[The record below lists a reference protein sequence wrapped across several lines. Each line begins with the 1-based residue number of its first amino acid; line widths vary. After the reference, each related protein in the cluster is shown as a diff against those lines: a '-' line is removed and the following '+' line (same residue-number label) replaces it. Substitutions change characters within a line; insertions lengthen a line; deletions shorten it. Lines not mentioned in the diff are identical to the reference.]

1 MEFRDYYKTLG
12 VSKSASDKDIKSAY
26 RKLARKYHP
35 DVNPGDKSAEER
47 FKEVAEAYEVLS
59 DPDKRRRYDE
69 LGADWERYSKAG
81 AGTGAGAG
89 WPPGGFGRTQPGY
102 KRTTFTFGNLSDAD
116 FSDFFKQ
123 FFGGFDIDGGIFG
136 QRIRQPEAAQRRPAR
151 RDIEHEIEI
160 GLEEAYRG
168 SERSLELI
176 DPDGSRRRIA
186 VTVPAGIRDG
196 SKLRVAGEG
205 TGRTGARGDLYLKV
219 SIRPHPRFELRGND
233 LRTVVDVPAA
243 VAALGGEV
251 AAPTL
256 DGASVS
262 LTIPAETQNGRVLRL
277 RGLGMPSV
285 RGKDRGDLL
294 VEVSLTIPKGLTD
307 RERELF
313 RELAAVR
320 GDKVRVDSGAA
331 TGAATGAASG
341 PASGAASG
349 TGDNTT
355 RTR

>member
-12 VSKSASDKDIKSAY
+12 VSKTAGDKEIKSAY
-26 RKLARKYHP
+26 RRLARKYHP

-81 AGTGAGAG
+81 AGAGAGAG

-123 FFGGFDIDGGIFG
+123 FFGGFDIDGGVFG
-136 QRIRQPEAAQRRPAR
+136 QGVRESEFTQRRPAR

-168 SERSLELI
+168 GERSFELV

-186 VTVPAGIRDG
+186 VTIPVGIRNG

-233 LRTVVDVPAA
+233 LRTVVDVPVT

-285 RGKDRGDLL
+285 RGENRGDLL
-294 VEVSLTIPKGLTD
+294 VQVSLTMPRGLTD

-313 RELAAVR
+313 RELADLR

-331 TGAATGAASG
+331 
-341 PASGAASG
+341 SGAGENA
-349 TGDNTT
+349 T
-355 RTR
+355 RRR

>member
-12 VSKSASDKDIKSAY
+12 VSKSAGDKEIKSAY
-26 RKLARKYHP
+26 RRLARKYHP

-59 DPDKRRRYDE
+59 DPDKRSRYDQ
-69 LGADWERYSKAG
+69 LGADWEHYSKAG
-81 AGTGAGAG
+81 AGAGAGAG
-89 WPPGGFGRTQPGY
+89 WPPGGFRRAQPGY

-123 FFGGFDIDGGIFG
+123 FFGGFDIDGGLFG
-136 QRIRQPEAAQRRPAR
+136 QGVRASEFAERRPER
-151 RDIEHEIEI
+151 RNVEHEIEI
-160 GLEEAYRG
+160 TLEEAYRG
-168 SERSLELI
+168 SERSLELL

-186 VTVPAGIRDG
+186 VTIPAGIRNG

-256 DGASVS
+256 DGANVS
-262 LTIPAETQNGRVLRL
+262 LTIPPETQSGRVLRL

-285 RGKDRGDLL
+285 RGGGRGDLL
-294 VEVSLTIPKGLTD
+294 VQVSLTIPKSLTD

-313 RELAAVR
+313 RELASLR
-320 GDKVRVDSGAA
+320 GDKVHIDSGGD
-331 TGAATGAASG
+331 TGTTPGAGTITGK
-341 PASGAASG
+341 
-349 TGDNTT
+349 T
-355 RTR
+355 R

>member
-123 FFGGFDIDGGIFG
+123 FFGGFDIDEGIFG
-136 QRIRQPEAAQRRPAR
+136 QRVRQPEAAQRRPTR

-186 VTVPAGIRDG
+186 VTIPAGIRSG

-205 TGRTGARGDLYLKV
+205 TGTRSARGDLYLKV
-219 SIRPHPRFELRGND
+219 NIRPHPRFESRGND

-256 DGASVS
+256 DGADVS

-277 RGLGMPSV
+277 RGLGMPAV

-294 VEVSLTIPKGLTD
+294 VQVSLTIPRNLTD
-307 RERELF
+307 RERQLF
-313 RELAAVR
+313 RELASLR
-320 GDKVRVDSGAA
+320 GDKVHIDPSATTGATTGAPSGA
-331 TGAATGAASG
+331 
-341 PASGAASG
+341 
-349 TGDNTT
+349 GDNTT

>member
-123 FFGGFDIDGGIFG
+123 FFGGFDIDEGIFG
-136 QRIRQPEAAQRRPAR
+136 QRVRQPEAAQRRPTR

-186 VTVPAGIRDG
+186 VTIPAGIRSG

-277 RGLGMPSV
+277 RGLGMPAV

-294 VEVSLTIPKGLTD
+294 VQVSLTIPRNLTD
-307 RERELF
+307 RERQLF
-313 RELAAVR
+313 RELASLR
-320 GDKVRVDSGAA
+320 GDKVHIDSGATTSA
-331 TGAATGAASG
+331 TTGA
-341 PASGAASG
+341 PSGA
-349 TGDNTT
+349 GDNTT

>member
-186 VTVPAGIRDG
+186 VTIPAGIRSG

-205 TGRTGARGDLYLKV
+205 TGTRSARGDLYLKV
-219 SIRPHPRFELRGND
+219 NIRPHPRFESRGND

-256 DGASVS
+256 DGADVS

-277 RGLGMPSV
+277 RGLGMPAV

-294 VEVSLTIPKGLTD
+294 VQVSVTIPRNLTD

-313 RELAAVR
+313 RELASLR
-320 GDKVRVDSGAA
+320 GDKVHIDLSATTGATTGAPSGA
-331 TGAATGAASG
+331 
-341 PASGAASG
+341 
-349 TGDNTT
+349 GDNTT

>member
-186 VTVPAGIRDG
+186 VTIPAGIRSG

-205 TGRTGARGDLYLKV
+205 TGTRSARGDLYLKV
-219 SIRPHPRFELRGND
+219 NIRPHPRFESRGND

-256 DGASVS
+256 DGADVS

-277 RGLGMPSV
+277 RGLGMPAV

-294 VEVSLTIPKGLTD
+294 VQVSVTIPRNLTD

-313 RELAAVR
+313 RELASLR
-320 GDKVRVDSGAA
+320 GDKVHIDPSATTGATTGAPSGA
-331 TGAATGAASG
+331 
-341 PASGAASG
+341 
-349 TGDNTT
+349 GDNTT

>member
-123 FFGGFDIDGGIFG
+123 FFGGFDIDEGIFG
-136 QRIRQPEAAQRRPAR
+136 QRVRQPEAAQRRPTR

-186 VTVPAGIRDG
+186 VTIPAGIRSG

-205 TGRTGARGDLYLKV
+205 TGTRSARGDLYLKV
-219 SIRPHPRFELRGND
+219 NIRPHPRFESRGND

-256 DGASVS
+256 DGADVS

-277 RGLGMPSV
+277 RGLGMPAV

-294 VEVSLTIPKGLTD
+294 VQVSVTIPRNLTD

-313 RELAAVR
+313 RELASLR
-320 GDKVRVDSGAA
+320 GDKVHIDPSVTTGATTGAPSGA
-331 TGAATGAASG
+331 
-341 PASGAASG
+341 
-349 TGDNTT
+349 GDNTT

>member
-123 FFGGFDIDGGIFG
+123 FFGGFDIDEGIFG
-136 QRIRQPEAAQRRPAR
+136 QRVRQPEAAQRRPTR

-186 VTVPAGIRDG
+186 VTIPAGIRSG

-205 TGRTGARGDLYLKV
+205 TGTRSARGDLYLKV
-219 SIRPHPRFELRGND
+219 NIRPHPRFESRGND

-256 DGASVS
+256 DGADVS

-277 RGLGMPSV
+277 RGLGMPAV

-294 VEVSLTIPKGLTD
+294 AQVSLTIPRNLTD

-313 RELAAVR
+313 REIASLR
-320 GDKVRVDSGAA
+320 GDRVHIDPSATTGATTGAPSGA
-331 TGAATGAASG
+331 
-341 PASGAASG
+341 
-349 TGDNTT
+349 GDNTT
-355 RTR
+355 R

>member
-123 FFGGFDIDGGIFG
+123 FFGGFDIDEGIFG
-136 QRIRQPEAAQRRPAR
+136 QRVRQPEAAQRRPTR

-186 VTVPAGIRDG
+186 VTIPAGIRSG

-205 TGRTGARGDLYLKV
+205 TGTRSARGDLYLKV
-219 SIRPHPRFELRGND
+219 NIRPHPRFESRGND

-256 DGASVS
+256 DGADVS

-277 RGLGMPSV
+277 RGLGMPAV

-294 VEVSLTIPKGLTD
+294 VQVSVTIPRNLTD

-313 RELAAVR
+313 RELASLR
-320 GDKVRVDSGAA
+320 GDKVHIDPSATTGATTGAPSGA
-331 TGAATGAASG
+331 
-341 PASGAASG
+341 
-349 TGDNTT
+349 GDNTT

>member
-69 LGADWERYSKAG
+69 LGADWEHYSKAG
-81 AGTGAGAG
+81 TGTGAGAG
-89 WPPGGFGRTQPGY
+89 WPRGGFGRTQPGY
-102 KRTTFTFGNLSDAD
+102 GRTTFTFGNLSDAD

-136 QRIRQPEAAQRRPAR
+136 QRVREPEAAERRPAR

-160 GLEEAYRG
+160 SLEEAYHG

-186 VTVPAGIRDG
+186 VSVPAGIRDG

-205 TGRTGARGDLYLKV
+205 TGTRNARGDLYLKV

-233 LRTVVDVPAA
+233 IRTVVDVPAA

-251 AAPTL
+251 AVSTL
-256 DGASVS
+256 DGANVS
-262 LTIPAETQNGRVLRL
+262 LTIPPETQNGRVLRL
-277 RGLGMPSV
+277 RGLGMPAV

-294 VEVSLTIPKGLTD
+294 AQVSLTIPRNLTD

-313 RELAAVR
+313 REIASLR
-320 GDKVRVDSGAA
+320 GDRVHIDPSATTGATTGAPSGA
-331 TGAATGAASG
+331 
-341 PASGAASG
+341 
-349 TGDNTT
+349 GDNTT
-355 RTR
+355 R

>member
-123 FFGGFDIDGGIFG
+123 FFGGFDIDEGIFG
-136 QRIRQPEAAQRRPAR
+136 QRVRQPEAAQRRPTR

-186 VTVPAGIRDG
+186 VTIPAGIRSG

-205 TGRTGARGDLYLKV
+205 TGTRSARGDLYLKV
-219 SIRPHPRFELRGND
+219 NIRPHPRFESRGND

-256 DGASVS
+256 DGADVS

-277 RGLGMPSV
+277 RGLGMPAV

-294 VEVSLTIPKGLTD
+294 VQVSLTIPRNLTD
-307 RERELF
+307 RERQLF
-313 RELAAVR
+313 RELASLR
-320 GDKVRVDSGAA
+320 GDKVHIDSGATTSA
-331 TGAATGAASG
+331 TTGA
-341 PASGAASG
+341 PSGA
-349 TGDNTT
+349 GDNTT